1 MALLL
6 SLRGDRKGKRAE
18 PTRGWLRSTLKEHDS
33 YGKEIKAQS
42 DKIAKMKSDNADV
55 HDVKQQVSWFRS

>member
-1 MALLL
+1 
-6 SLRGDRKGKRAE
+6 
-18 PTRGWLRSTLKEHDS
+18 LRSTLKEHDS